1 MSIKDSS
8 FDVPGMD
15 CPSEEQMVRFALG
28 SLPSVRGLRFD
39 LERRRLN
46 VLHDGP
52 VDPIIQHLT
61 PLGFGAKLVE
71 TVESTEPDNS
81 DAEAGQGRV
90 LMQLLVINATMFLA
104 ELGFGLWA
112 QSTGLLSD
120 SLDMLADAMR
130 TANAAEWAQRKT
142 TTQSGCRCSGYSND
156 HGFGSYCYGWEFE
169 AQVPWCYVTEECKS
183 EQVVGSFG
191 RKFEDCPLYDEP
203 GYDDPGYDGN
213 FTDWSEPYY
222 NESEWA
228 ASWEREREYEQEYAR
243 QFDEGEEGDE
253 GEPWWQEAAEWDP
266 DEESTDFGSKLQRDL
281 WKSNW
286 RADSCECNAYWNS

>member
-1 MSIKDSS
+1 MALLLFAARFVREETTSHLFQPRDGEVVAIKSTLNGKYFEVSPNDGKLYATASRAVNKTAL
-8 FDVPGMD
+8 FRV
-15 CPSEEQMVRFALG
+15 MV
-28 SLPSVRGLRFD
+28 
-39 LERRRLN
+39 
-46 VLHDGP
+46 
-52 VDPIIQHLT
+52 
-61 PLGFGAKLVE
+61 
-71 TVESTEPDNS
+71 
-81 DAEAGQGRV
+81 
-90 LMQLLVINATMFLA
+90 
-104 ELGFGLWA
+104 
-112 QSTGLLSD
+112 LSRPMV
-120 SLDMLADAMR
+120 DMLADAMR

-286 RADSCECNAYWNS
+286 RADSCECNAYCVARGCSGLRCSPRCA

>member
-15 CPSEEQMVRFALG
+15 CPSEEQMVRLALG

-120 SLDMLADAMR
+120 SLDMLVK
-130 TANAAEWAQRKT
+130 E
-142 TTQSGCRCSGYSND
+142 
-156 HGFGSYCYGWEFE
+156 
-169 AQVPWCYVTEECKS
+169 
-183 EQVVGSFG
+183 
-191 RKFEDCPLYDEP
+191 
-203 GYDDPGYDGN
+203 
-213 FTDWSEPYY
+213 
-222 NESEWA
+222 
-228 ASWEREREYEQEYAR
+228 
-243 QFDEGEEGDE
+243 
-253 GEPWWQEAAEWDP
+253 EAAPGAEDHALFVGVVHPRPDP
-266 DEESTDFGSKLQRDL
+266 LALPDL
-281 WKSNW
+281 LRGYLSDD
-286 RADSCECNAYWNS
+286 DSG

>member
-1 MSIKDSS
+1 MGRSCAVVSLACVACVALLLLTATYQTTGGGGPRNLFQPRDGDVVAIKSWHTGMYV
-8 FDVPGMD
+8 DVRSTDGRLIATAPKANRTLFRVMILTR
-15 CPSEEQMVRFALG
+15 PMV
-28 SLPSVRGLRFD
+28 
-39 LERRRLN
+39 
-46 VLHDGP
+46 
-52 VDPIIQHLT
+52 
-61 PLGFGAKLVE
+61 
-71 TVESTEPDNS
+71 
-81 DAEAGQGRV
+81 
-90 LMQLLVINATMFLA
+90 
-104 ELGFGLWA
+104 
-112 QSTGLLSD
+112 
-120 SLDMLADAMR
+120 DMLADAMR

-169 AQVPWCYVTEECKS
+169 AQVPWCYVTEDCKS

-203 GYDDPGYDGN
+203 GYDDPGYDAN

-253 GEPWWQEAAEWDP
+253 VDKDRLETM
-266 DEESTDFGSKLQRDL
+266 EEEDVFSARPSK
-281 WKSNW
+281 K
-286 RADSCECNAYWNS
+286 E